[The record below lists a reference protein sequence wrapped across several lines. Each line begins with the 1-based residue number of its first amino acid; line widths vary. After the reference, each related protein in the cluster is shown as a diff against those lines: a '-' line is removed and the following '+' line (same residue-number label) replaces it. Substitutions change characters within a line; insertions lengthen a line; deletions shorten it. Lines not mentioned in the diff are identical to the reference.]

1 MRIIK
6 VRARRA
12 FNPSKIPG
20 AKWSINQYVGCQH
33 SCMYCYAK
41 FMCRRYN
48 YGEWGSWVVVKENI
62 PNLVRG
68 KYVSGYVYMSTV
80 SDAYQPIESRFNL
93 TRRILENMNK
103 RIKLS
108 VLTKSDLILRDI
120 DLLKKFKSI
129 EVGLTLN
136 SFPSRIRRE
145 IEPGAPKVKDRI
157 NALKKLKRSGI
168 RTYSF
173 ISPIIPELTDIPKI
187 VEETREFSDFHYFE
201 FLNVK
206 ASGPKFMRWIRENF
220 PETYKILTDKDKFE
234 KYVSDMISAVKQTG
248 INVGGIVLHPRLK
261 VVT

>member
-6 VRARRA
+6 VRAKRA

-120 DLLKKFKSI
+120 I
-129 EVGLTLN
+129 
-136 SFPSRIRRE
+136 
-145 IEPGAPKVKDRI
+145 
-157 NALKKLKRSGI
+157 
-168 RTYSF
+168 Y
-173 ISPIIPELTDIPKI
+173 
-187 VEETREFSDFHYFE
+187 
-201 FLNVK
+201 
-206 ASGPKFMRWIRENF
+206 
-220 PETYKILTDKDKFE
+220 
-234 KYVSDMISAVKQTG
+234 
-248 INVGGIVLHPRLK
+248 
-261 VVT
+261 